1 MGTRLYQD
9 FMDKC
14 KVPKVQRT
22 RVGITK
28 NQTEEKE
35 KEICITIPLKGGSG
49 VSFSFSFFLKSR
61 QLNWMKTSLRLS
73 SMNTLSDT

>member
-1 MGTRLYQD
+1 MGTRLYKN

-28 NQTEEKE
+28 TTTEDKE

-49 VSFSFSFFLKSR
+49 VRTHSSFE
-61 QLNWMKTSLRLS
+61 
-73 SMNTLSDT
+73 